1 MHSLK
6 GLKVGIVC
14 PFSFS
19 YPGGVQEH
27 VRSLYAFLKKKGLR
41 PKILLPRQ
49 KSRENYGPDT
59 YLLGGSFTL
68 PAFGSKSC
76 LSFADGGQIQALIE
90 REHFD
95 LLHFHNPFAPFLS
108 LQILDSYS
116 GISVATL
123 HASMRGGDSGVVPFL
138 LDFLNLTTGPKIAR
152 YLAVSSVAREV
163 LWKKYWARTTIIPN
177 GVDTRRFRPNAA
189 PREKLKDKYLN
200 ILYVGRIDERKGL
213 TYLLDA
219 FKKVQNETAVP
230 IRLLIAGTGELEKLC
245 RQKVKKEKIRNA
257 VFLGY
262 IKEAEL
268 AKVYAEAD
276 IFCSPAIFGESFG
289 VVLLEAMASGLPVVA
304 FANEGYR
311 EVLTGPASRLAVKVK
326 DVSALCAALK
336 EVVENAPLR
345 QELREWGL
353 REVREKYSWDKVG
366 EQVLGVYREA
376 LAGGKR

>member
-1 MHSLK
+1 
-6 GLKVGIVC
+6 
-14 PFSFS
+14 
-19 YPGGVQEH
+19 
-27 VRSLYAFLKKKGLR
+27 
-41 PKILLPRQ
+41 
-49 KSRENYGPDT
+49 
-59 YLLGGSFTL
+59 
-68 PAFGSKSC
+68 
-76 LSFADGGQIQALIE
+76 
-90 REHFD
+90 
-95 LLHFHNPFAPFLS
+95 
-108 LQILDSYS
+108 
-116 GISVATL
+116 
-123 HASMRGGDSGVVPFL
+123 MRGGDSGVVPFL